1 MRTNRRTVSRT
12 KRELIAERESQSWAK
27 LPAYNKDQV
36 ESDIDIWNKL
46 EKRFRVLET
55 LTNHCIKGSARS
67 LIVHGPAG
75 LGKSYTVEKALEDWD
90 PSEQFH
96 TIVKGG
102 ATKIGLLK
110 TLYQYRNKKNVIVFD
125 DCDSILL
132 DLDCISLL
140 KAACDTTEKRK
151 ISYLSNDK
159 IPCEGELGT
168 IPSTWVFEGTVIFIT
183 NTDFENTAKK
193 LQDHT
198 SAMISR
204 SHYISL
210 AMKTRRDYIIRIKQ
224 VVTQG
229 LFNQLELS
237 EDMVKDVM
245 DYIDLH
251 QANLRELSLRM
262 ALKIGGLRKDS
273 PDIWRDIADVTCTRN
288 A

>member
-1 MRTNRRTVSRT
+1 M
-12 KRELIAERESQSWAK
+12 
-27 LPAYNKDQV
+27 
-36 ESDIDIWNKL
+36 DIWNKL
-46 EKRFRVLET
+46 DKRFRVLET
-55 LTNHCIKGSARS
+55 LTNHCVKGSARS

-75 LGKSYTVEKALEDWD
+75 LGKSYTVEKALEGWD
-90 PSEQFH
+90 PSAQFH

-168 IPSTWVFEGTVIFIT
+168 IPSTWIFEGTVIFIT

-210 AMKTRRDYIIRIKQ
+210 GMSTRRDYIIRIKQ

-229 LFNQLELS
+229 LFKQLQLS
-237 EDMVKDVM
+237 EEMVKDVM
-245 DYIDLH
+245 DYIDTN
-251 QANLRELSLRM
+251 QASLRELSLRM
-262 ALKIGGLRKDS
+262 ALKLGGLRKDS

>member
-12 KRELIAERESQSWAK
+12 KRERIVEQVGNT
-27 LPAYNKDQV
+27 LPEYNVDQV

-46 EKRFRVLET
+46 DKRFRVLET

-90 PSEQFH
+90 PEMKYH

-102 ATKIGLLK
+102 ATKIGLLR
-110 TLYQYRNKKNVIVFD
+110 TLYQYRNKKNVVVFD

-159 IPCEGELGT
+159 IPAEGEAGV

-224 VVTQG
+224 VVSQG
-229 LFNQLELS
+229 LFKQLELS
-237 EDMVKDVM
+237 ESMVKDVM
-245 DYIDLH
+245 DYIDTH

-262 ALKIGGLRKDS
+262 ALKLGGLRKDS

>member
-12 KRELIAERESQSWAK
+12 KRERLVEHVGNT
-27 LPAYNKDQV
+27 LPAYNTNQV

-46 EKRFRVLET
+46 DKRFRVLET
-55 LTNHCIKGSARS
+55 LTNHCINGSARS

-75 LGKSYTVEKALEDWD
+75 LGKSYTVEKALEGWD

-102 ATKIGLLK
+102 ATKIRLLR
-110 TLYQYRNKKNVIVFD
+110 TLYQYRMKKNVVVFD

-159 IPCEGELGT
+159 VPCEGEAGT
-168 IPSTWVFEGTVIFIT
+168 IPSTWEFEGTVIFIT

-210 AMKTRRDYIIRIKQ
+210 AMNTRRDYIIRIKQ

-229 LFNQLELS
+229 LFNQLKLS
-237 EDMVKDVM
+237 EEMIKDVM
-245 DYIDLH
+245 DYIDTH

-262 ALKIGGLRKDS
+262 ALKIGALRKDS

>member
-1 MRTNRRTVSRT
+1 MRTNRKTVSRT
-12 KRELIAERESQSWAK
+12 KRELIAKRAGNT
-27 LPAYNKDQV
+27 LPAYNADQV

-46 EKRFRVLET
+46 DKRFRVLET

-90 PSEQFH
+90 RDEKYH

-102 ATKIGLLK
+102 ATKIGLLR

-132 DLDCISLL
+132 DLDSISLL
-140 KAACDTTEKRK
+140 KAACDTTEKRR

-159 IPCEGELGT
+159 IPAEGEAGV
-168 IPSTWVFEGTVIFIT
+168 IPSTWIFEGTVIFIT

-210 AMKTRRDYIIRIKQ
+210 AMNTRRDYIIRIKQ

-237 EDMVKDVM
+237 EEMVKDVM

>member
-1 MRTNRRTVSRT
+1 MRANRRTVSRT
-12 KRELIAERESQSWAK
+12 KRERIVEQVGNT
-27 LPAYNKDQV
+27 LPAYDSNQV

-46 EKRFRVLET
+46 DKRFRVLET
-55 LTNHCIKGSARS
+55 LTNHCVTGSARS

-75 LGKSYTVEKALEDWD
+75 LGKSYTVEKALEGWD
-90 PSEQFH
+90 PSAQFH

-168 IPSTWVFEGTVIFIT
+168 IPSTWIFEGTVIFIT

-210 AMKTRRDYIIRIKQ
+210 GMSTRRDYIIRIKQ

-229 LFNQLELS
+229 LFKQLQLS
-237 EDMVKDVM
+237 EEMVKDVM
-245 DYIDLH
+245 DYIDTN
-251 QANLRELSLRM
+251 QASLRELSLRM
-262 ALKIGGLRKDS
+262 ALKLGGLRKDS